1 MDLFR
6 DFLSSSGI
14 ILLTLVI
21 VGFPLYGLW
30 KKVPVY
36 ESFVAGAKDGF
47 TTSIS
52 IVPYLVAI
60 LFAFAM
66 FRASGALDALT
77 GGLSYAMDAL
87 HVPKKF
93 FPPEILPMAIVRPL
107 SGSGSIGILADAAK
121 TYGLDSPITAI
132 CATIFASSE
141 TTFYVI
147 AVYFGA
153 VGIRRTRH
161 AVATGLIADIAG
173 VFLAVLFVE
182 LLMR

>member
-6 DFLSSSGI
+6 ELLSSGGT

-21 VGFPLYGLW
+21 VGFPLYGLY
-30 KKVPVY
+30 KRVPVY
-36 ESFVAGAKDGF
+36 ESFVSGAKEGF
-47 TTSIS
+47 STAIS

-77 GGLSYAMDAL
+77 SLLAPAMRAIR
-87 HVPKKF
+87 V
-93 FPPEILPMAIVRPL
+93 PPEILPMAIVRPL
-107 SGSGSIGILADAAK
+107 SGSGSLGILAEAK
-121 TYGLDSPITAI
+121 EQFGIDGEVTQI

-153 VGIRRTRH
+153 VGIRRIRH
-161 AVATGLIADIAG
+161 AVATGLIADLAG
-173 VFLAVLFVE
+173 VFLAVLFVK
-182 LLMR
+182 LMLR

>member
-6 DFLSSSGI
+6 DLLSSSGVL
-14 ILLTLVI
+14 LLTLVI

-36 ESFVAGAKDGF
+36 ESFVSGAKEGF
-47 TTSIS
+47 STAIS

-66 FRASGALDALT
+66 FRASGALDAIT
-77 GGLSYAMDAL
+77 GAVGPAMAAIG
-87 HVPKKF
+87 V
-93 FPPEILPMAIVRPL
+93 PPEILPMAIVRPL
-107 SGSGSIGILADAAK
+107 SGSGSIGILADTAR
-121 TYGLDSPITAI
+121 THGTDSAITAI
-132 CATIFASSE
+132 CATIYASSE

-161 AVATGLIADIAG
+161 AVLTGLTADIAA
-173 VFLAVLFVE
+173 VFLAVIFVT
-182 LLMR
+182 LLRR